1 MTGRLWRGSMVF
13 CGLMILWGLA
23 SRSGIPHF
31 LLPSP
36 MAVAEALWVNRAYL
50 GWHTLITLSEIL
62 SGLALGVTLGVT
74 LALGMILSPRLQ
86 RWLMPLVLTSQAI
99 PVFALAPLLVLW
111 LGFGMSAKVAMAVL
125 VIFFPVTSAFFDG
138 LRRVNQEY
146 LDLARS
152 MNASFGAQLRHV
164 RLMAALPAL
173 GSGLRMAAAVAV
185 APIGAIIGEWVGSA
199 EGLGYV
205 MLNANAR
212 LQTDICFAALFILVG
227 VWLTDADNKQYLD
240 CLAGAGTL
248 ALGHNHPDVLQS
260 IQSVITSGLPL
271 HTLDLTTPLKDRFSE
286 YLLSCLPGE
295 GKEYCLQF
303 TGPSGAD
310 AVEAAL
316 KLAKKYTGR
325 TAVISFSGGYHGMT
339 HGALSVTGN
348 LSPKA
353 AVNGMMPEVQFMP
366 YPHLYRCP
374 LGIGG
379 EAGVK
384 ALTYYFENLINDVES
399 GVRKPAAVILE
410 AVQGEGG
417 VNPAPVEW
425 LQRIRK
431 VTEEHGIL
439 LIVDEVQAGFARTGK
454 FFAFEHA
461 GIQPD
466 IIVMSKAVGG
476 GLPLAVLGIK
486 KQFDAWEPGHHTG
499 TFRGNQLAMATGLTT
514 LRHLRDNKIADKV
527 AAQGEWLKGK
537 LAELQKRYPVIGHVR
552 GLGLMIGIE
561 IVKPNEAQDHMGCY
575 PADGELSALLQ
586 KKCFEA
592 GLILERGGRHGC
604 VLRLLPSLLISDA
617 ELDVFLDKFEQAL
630 LAAGVKPV

>member
-1 MTGRLWRGSMVF
+1 M
-13 CGLMILWGLA
+13 
-23 SRSGIPHF
+23 
-31 LLPSP
+31 
-36 MAVAEALWVNRAYL
+36 
-50 GWHTLITLSEIL
+50 
-62 SGLALGVTLGVT
+62 
-74 LALGMILSPRLQ
+74 
-86 RWLMPLVLTSQAI
+86 
-99 PVFALAPLLVLW
+99 
-111 LGFGMSAKVAMAVL
+111 
-125 VIFFPVTSAFFDG
+125 
-138 LRRVNQEY
+138 
-146 LDLARS
+146 
-152 MNASFGAQLRHV
+152 
-164 RLMAALPAL
+164 
-173 GSGLRMAAAVAV
+173 
-185 APIGAIIGEWVGSA
+185 
-199 EGLGYV
+199 
-205 MLNANAR
+205 
-212 LQTDICFAALFILVG
+212 
-227 VWLTDADNKQYLD
+227 
-240 CLAGAGTL
+240 
-248 ALGHNHPDVLQS
+248 
-260 IQSVITSGLPL
+260 
-271 HTLDLTTPLKDRFSE
+271 
-286 YLLSCLPGE
+286 
-295 GKEYCLQF
+295 
-303 TGPSGAD
+303 
-310 AVEAAL
+310 
-316 KLAKKYTGR
+316 
-325 TAVISFSGGYHGMT
+325 
-339 HGALSVTGN
+339 
-348 LSPKA
+348 
-353 AVNGMMPEVQFMP
+353 
-366 YPHLYRCP
+366 
-374 LGIGG
+374 
-379 EAGVK
+379 
-384 ALTYYFENLINDVES
+384 
-399 GVRKPAAVILE
+399 ILE

-461 GIQPD
+461 GLQPD